1 VIQSL
6 NVLSKYSQRKSKM
19 KFMESITRKQ

>member
-1 VIQSL
+1 
-6 NVLSKYSQRKSKM
+6 LSKYSQRKSKM